1 MKIVVFMGLTAS
13 GKTTIGKLLAKSLSW
28 YFIDL
33 DERIAEKTSMSVR
46 SFYEKYGKKAFQEME
61 EKSLKE
67 CLELEISDAKP
78 LIVSVGGGLIENANA
93 VFTLQKKPK
102 AQIFFLHNKPKILF
116 NRILKKAK
124 KEHSFPAFLKA
135 CSPKDL
141 HSQIKYAR
149 VKYLSICKKRMK
161 LLSSIDYVKVKTKGL
176 NAKKLIQML
185 KREISR

>member
-1 MKIVVFMGLTAS
+1 MINNIVLVGFMGS

-67 CLELEISDAKP
+67 CLELEISDAEP
-78 LIVSVGGGLIENANA
+78 LIISVGGGLIENANA
-93 VFTLQKKPK
+93 VFTLQEKPK

-116 NRILKKAK
+116 NRLLKKAK
-124 KEHSFPAFLKA
+124 KEHSFPAFLKTSLA
-135 CSPKDL
+135 KDL
-141 HSQIKYAR
+141 NSQIKYAR
-149 VKYLSICKKRMK
+149 KKFLSICKRRIK
-161 LLSSIDYVKVKTKGL
+161 LLKNINCVKVKAKGL
-176 NAKKLIQML
+176 NVKKIIRMVNKIL
-185 KREISR
+185 